1 MSKTGGRDSPQT
13 RRLKKVWKRQVR
25 QIAEAVWQ
33 NGGSESRAE
42 RRPAQPLRQKYE
54 PVC

>member
-1 MSKTGGRDSPQT
+1 MSKTGRRDSPQPP
-13 RRLKKVWKRQVR
+13 RLKKVWKRQIR
-25 QIAEAVWQ
+25 RNAEAVWQ

-42 RRPAQPLRQKYE
+42 RRPAQPLRLKYE

>member
-13 RRLKKVWKRQVR
+13 RRLKKVWKRR
-25 QIAEAVWQ
+25 NAEAVWQ
-33 NGGSESRAE
+33 NGRSESRTKW
-42 RRPAQPLRQKYE
+42 RPAQPLRLKYE

>member
-13 RRLKKVWKRQVR
+13 RRLKKVWKRQIR
-25 QIAEAVWQ
+25 RNAEAVWQ

-42 RRPAQPLRQKYE
+42 RRPAQPLRQRYE
-54 PVC
+54 PAC

>member
-13 RRLKKVWKRQVR
+13 RRLKKVWKRQIR

-33 NGGSESRAE
+33 NGRSESRTKW
-42 RRPAQPLRQKYE
+42 RPKQPLRQRYE
-54 PVC
+54 PAC